1 MKQVNEIIYSAVKN
15 QSILILLKDSKKLKT
30 PFSSKILTIVESSN
44 TNEPFSLNYLCDRTS
59 EI

>member
-30 PFSSKILTIVESSN
+30 PFSSKILIIAESSDIN
-44 TNEPFSLNYLCDRTS
+44 KLFSLNYLCDITS
-59 EI
+59 DI